1 MYADVADYHTEHFG
15 TSATGLIFSSGT
27 MSQKF
32 GTAISGSLIALL
44 LGMAGANMITDAMGN
59 TMIDPKSVTDS
70 VLTMV
75 WSLFSLFPAVIA
87 LLADGIKLVVPNQEV
102 KMILK
107 LNTSMENLK
116 LAMMDIRRIL
126 SDI

>member
-1 MYADVADYHTEHFG
+1 
-15 TSATGLIFSSGT
+15 
-27 MSQKF
+27 
-32 GTAISGSLIALL
+32 
-44 LGMAGANMITDAMGN
+44 MITDAMGN

-87 LLADGIKLVVPNQEV
+87 FADGIKLVVPNQEV

-116 LAMMDIRRIL
+116 LTMMDILENIIGHMNLLSIFPYRRMSWRRPSCAGIM
-126 SDI
+126 